1 MIDTINNDINNSNK
15 IELLI
20 WMNGKPKD
28 YSFKYIL
35 ENNPGTSFTVE
46 RLKYLLTKYII
57 NSNKLLNLFNINNKN
72 DSIQHLYTKN
82 EVELEDFDIPHLKDN
97 DIIFFAFE
105 LLATYKSSN
114 NFYQYEFIRWIKS
127 GGFGNIYLAK
137 EVDSNK
143 DFAVKEISV
152 KNFSNE
158 NLYNIS
164 RESMILKEMSHINII
179 KFHRI
184 FTYNQKFYIIMDFAR
199 GGELS
204 SILSSNKP
212 LKEEHAKNLFHQIY
226 NAVCYI
232 HSKNIIHRDLKP
244 NNILF
249 LDEEKTHI
257 IIIDF
262 GISGSSNGNQ
272 KELVKAG
279 TQLYLPPEVLTG
291 VEFSSSTKLDIWAL
305 GIILYQMVEG
315 CHPFENKNKKGSV
328 INNILKNKL
337 EFNKKIQISESL
349 KKLLQGLLEKNY
361 RFRIDTGDPL
371 FEKWFEDNSKEKTK
385 VIKKVKKNKS
395 VEEDMYSL
403 DYLNKYYGSDRYSKY
418 YEDENER
425 KIIQS
430 SSTKIVNNYLSQT
443 KSTSSKIKP
452 KKIYVKN
459 NYIEFMKKN
468 SFKILV
474 RKKKIKELMSTEK
487 DDDNIYELDKF
498 RSSTRHNQLILP
510 PINLKSRNIFQVS
523 NSKLNEAK
531 SIKEVNKIIFPKNR
545 II

>member
-57 NSNKLLNLFNINNKN
+57 NSNKLLKLFNINNKN

-523 NSKLNEAK
+523 NLKLNEAK
-531 SIKEVNKIIFPKNR
+531 SIKEVNKIIFPKSFK
-545 II
+545 

>member
-291 VEFSSSTKLDIWAL
+291 AEFSSSTKLDIWAL

-371 FEKWFEDNSKEKTK
+371 FENWFEDNSKEKTK

-523 NSKLNEAK
+523 NLKLNEAK
-531 SIKEVNKIIFPKNR
+531 SIKEVNKIIFPKSFK
-545 II
+545 

>member
-1 MIDTINNDINNSNK
+1 MIDTINNDMNNSNK

-523 NSKLNEAK
+523 NLKLNEAK

>member
-35 ENNPGTSFTVE
+35 ENIPGSSFTVE

-523 NSKLNEAK
+523 NLKLNEAK
-531 SIKEVNKIIFPKNR
+531 SIKEVNKIIFPKSFK
-545 II
+545 

>member
-531 SIKEVNKIIFPKNR
+531 SIKEVNKIIFPKSFK
-545 II
+545 

>member
-1 MIDTINNDINNSNK
+1 MINTFNNDINNSNK

-523 NSKLNEAK
+523 NLKLNEAK
-531 SIKEVNKIIFPKNR
+531 SIKEVNKIIFPKSFK
-545 II
+545 

>member
-35 ENNPGTSFTVE
+35 ENIPGSSFTVE

-57 NSNKLLNLFNINNKN
+57 NSNKLLKLFNINNKN

-291 VEFSSSTKLDIWAL
+291 AEFSSSTKLDIWAL

-337 EFNKKIQISESL
+337 EFNKKIKISESL

-523 NSKLNEAK
+523 NLKLNEAK
-531 SIKEVNKIIFPKNR
+531 SIKEVNKIIFPKSFK
-545 II
+545 

>member
-204 SILSSNKP
+204 SILSPNKP

-523 NSKLNEAK
+523 NLKLNEAK
-531 SIKEVNKIIFPKNR
+531 SIKEVNKIIFPKSFK
-545 II
+545 

>member
-57 NSNKLLNLFNINNKN
+57 NSNKLLKLFNINNKN

-291 VEFSSSTKLDIWAL
+291 VEFSSSTKIDIWAL

-523 NSKLNEAK
+523 NLKLNEAK
-531 SIKEVNKIIFPKNR
+531 SIKEVNKIIFPKSFK
-545 II
+545 

>member
-523 NSKLNEAK
+523 NLKLNEAK
-531 SIKEVNKIIFPKNR
+531 SIKEVNKIIFPKSFK
-545 II
+545 

>member
-35 ENNPGTSFTVE
+35 ENIPGSSFTVE

-97 DIIFFAFE
+97 DIIFFSFE

-291 VEFSSSTKLDIWAL
+291 AEFSSSTKLDIWAL

-523 NSKLNEAK
+523 NLKLNEAK
-531 SIKEVNKIIFPKNR
+531 SIKEVNKIIFPKSFK
-545 II
+545 

>member
-15 IELLI
+15 IKLLI

-523 NSKLNEAK
+523 NLKLNEAK
-531 SIKEVNKIIFPKNR
+531 SIKEVNKIIFPKSFK
-545 II
+545 

>member
-35 ENNPGTSFTVE
+35 ENIPGTSFTVE

-57 NSNKLLNLFNINNKN
+57 NSNKLLKLFNINNKN

-97 DIIFFAFE
+97 DIIFFSFE

-184 FTYNQKFYIIMDFAR
+184 FIYNQKFYIIMDFAR

-523 NSKLNEAK
+523 NLKLNEAK
-531 SIKEVNKIIFPKNR
+531 SIKEVNKIIFPKSFK
-545 II
+545 

>member
-35 ENNPGTSFTVE
+35 ENIPGSSFTVE

-57 NSNKLLNLFNINNKN
+57 NSNKLLKLFNINNKN

-152 KNFSNE
+152 KNFSSE

-523 NSKLNEAK
+523 NLKLNEAK
-531 SIKEVNKIIFPKNR
+531 SIKEVNKIIFPKSFK
-545 II
+545 

>member
-291 VEFSSSTKLDIWAL
+291 VEFSSSTKIDIWAL

-531 SIKEVNKIIFPKNR
+531 SIKEVNKIIFPKSFK
-545 II
+545 

>member
-371 FEKWFEDNSKEKTK
+371 FEKWFEDNSKKKTK

-531 SIKEVNKIIFPKNR
+531 SIKEVNKIIFPKSFK
-545 II
+545 

>member
-257 IIIDF
+257 RIIDF

-523 NSKLNEAK
+523 NLKLNEAK
-531 SIKEVNKIIFPKNR
+531 SIKEVNKIIFPKSFK
-545 II
+545 

>member
-57 NSNKLLNLFNINNKN
+57 NSNKLLKLFNINNKN

-97 DIIFFAFE
+97 DIIFFSFE

-164 RESMILKEMSHINII
+164 RESMILKEMSHTNII

-257 IIIDF
+257 RIIDF

-291 VEFSSSTKLDIWAL
+291 AEFSSSTRLDIWAL

-523 NSKLNEAK
+523 NLKLNEAK
-531 SIKEVNKIIFPKNR
+531 SIKEVNKIIFPKSFK
-545 II
+545 

>member
-291 VEFSSSTKLDIWAL
+291 VEFSSSTKIDIWAL

-523 NSKLNEAK
+523 NLKLNEAK
-531 SIKEVNKIIFPKNR
+531 SIKEVNKIIFPKSFK
-545 II
+545 

>member
-35 ENNPGTSFTVE
+35 ENIPGTSFTVE

-291 VEFSSSTKLDIWAL
+291 AEFSSSTKLDIWAL

-487 DDDNIYELDKF
+487 NDDNIYELDKF

-523 NSKLNEAK
+523 NLKLNEAK
-531 SIKEVNKIIFPKNR
+531 SIKEVNKIIFPKSFK
-545 II
+545 

>member
-35 ENNPGTSFTVE
+35 ENIPGTSFTVE

-523 NSKLNEAK
+523 NLKLNEAK
-531 SIKEVNKIIFPKNR
+531 SIKEVNKIIFPKSFK
-545 II
+545 

>member
-35 ENNPGTSFTVE
+35 ENIPGSSFTVE

-72 DSIQHLYTKN
+72 DSIQHLYAKN

-291 VEFSSSTKLDIWAL
+291 AEFSSSTKLDIWAL

-523 NSKLNEAK
+523 NLKLNEAK
-531 SIKEVNKIIFPKNR
+531 SIKDVNKIIFPKSFK
-545 II
+545 

>member
-1 MIDTINNDINNSNK
+1 MTDTINNDINNSNK

-97 DIIFFAFE
+97 DIIFFSFE

-337 EFNKKIQISESL
+337 EFNKKIKISESL

-510 PINLKSRNIFQVS
+510 PINLKSKNIFQVS

-531 SIKEVNKIIFPKNR
+531 SIKEVNKIIFPKSFK
-545 II
+545 

>member
-57 NSNKLLNLFNINNKN
+57 NSSKLLNLFNINNKN

-523 NSKLNEAK
+523 NLKLNEAK
-531 SIKEVNKIIFPKNR
+531 SIKEVNKIIFPKSFK
-545 II
+545 

>member
-1 MIDTINNDINNSNK
+1 MTDTINNDINNSNK

-97 DIIFFAFE
+97 DIIFFSFE

-337 EFNKKIQISESL
+337 EFNKKIKISESL

-523 NSKLNEAK
+523 NLKLNEAK
-531 SIKEVNKIIFPKNR
+531 SIKEVNKIIFPKSFK
-545 II
+545 

>member
-291 VEFSSSTKLDIWAL
+291 VEFSSSTKLDMWAL

-523 NSKLNEAK
+523 NLKLNEAK
-531 SIKEVNKIIFPKNR
+531 SIKEVNKIIFPKSFK
-545 II
+545 

>member
-523 NSKLNEAK
+523 NLKLNEVK
-531 SIKEVNKIIFPKNR
+531 SIKEVNKIIFPKSFK
-545 II
+545 

>member
-15 IELLI
+15 IKLLI

-262 GISGSSNGNQ
+262 GISGSSKGNQ

-523 NSKLNEAK
+523 NLKLNEAK
-531 SIKEVNKIIFPKNR
+531 SIKEVNKIIFPKSFK
-545 II
+545 

>member
-1 MIDTINNDINNSNK
+1 
-15 IELLI
+15 
-20 WMNGKPKD
+20 MNGKPKD

-523 NSKLNEAK
+523 NLKLNEAK
-531 SIKEVNKIIFPKNR
+531 SITEVNKIIFPKSFK
-545 II
+545 

>member
-97 DIIFFAFE
+97 DIIFFSFE

-257 IIIDF
+257 RIIDF

-523 NSKLNEAK
+523 NLKLNEAK
-531 SIKEVNKIIFPKNR
+531 SIKEVNKIIFPKSFK
-545 II
+545 

>member
-35 ENNPGTSFTVE
+35 ENIPGSSFTVE
-46 RLKYLLTKYII
+46 RLKYLITKYII

-523 NSKLNEAK
+523 NLKLNEAK
-531 SIKEVNKIIFPKNR
+531 SIKEVNKIIFPKSFK
-545 II
+545 

>member
-212 LKEEHAKNLFHQIY
+212 LKEEYAKNLFHQIY

-523 NSKLNEAK
+523 NLKLNEAK
-531 SIKEVNKIIFPKNR
+531 SIKEVNKIIFPKSFK
-545 II
+545 

>member
-371 FEKWFEDNSKEKTK
+371 FEKWFEDNNKEKIK

-523 NSKLNEAK
+523 NLKLNEAK
-531 SIKEVNKIIFPKNR
+531 SIKEVNKIIFPKSFK
-545 II
+545 

>member
-385 VIKKVKKNKS
+385 IIKKVKKNKS

-523 NSKLNEAK
+523 NLKLNEAK
-531 SIKEVNKIIFPKNR
+531 SIKEVNKIIFPKSFK
-545 II
+545 

>member
-1 MIDTINNDINNSNK
+1 MIDTITNGINNSNK

-523 NSKLNEAK
+523 NLKLNEAK
-531 SIKEVNKIIFPKNR
+531 SIKEVNKIIFPKSFK
-545 II
+545 

>member
-97 DIIFFAFE
+97 DIIFFSFE

-291 VEFSSSTKLDIWAL
+291 VEFSSSTKIDIWAL

-531 SIKEVNKIIFPKNR
+531 SIKEVNKIIFPKSFK
-545 II
+545 

>member
-57 NSNKLLNLFNINNKN
+57 NSNKLLKLFNINNKN

-204 SILSSNKP
+204 SILSLNKP

-430 SSTKIVNNYLSQT
+430 SSNKIVNNYLSQT

-531 SIKEVNKIIFPKNR
+531 SIKEVNKIIFPKSFK
-545 II
+545 

>member
-291 VEFSSSTKLDIWAL
+291 AEFSSSTKLDIWAL

-523 NSKLNEAK
+523 NLKLNEAK
-531 SIKEVNKIIFPKNR
+531 SIKEVNKIIFPKSFK
-545 II
+545 